1 MINRASGVFSL
12 VVALVVCFVLS
23 CQKEPETIAVT
34 GVMLSKTSVELT
46 EGDSFRLTATVSPGN
61 ATDKTIIWSSDNETV
76 AIVSSTGEV
85 VAKVPGIANISV
97 KTHDGGMTATCRVTV
112 VSKKISVSGV
122 SLDNTTLTM
131 TEGETQTLKATVTPE
146 DATDKSVTW
155 SSDNTSVADVTS
167 TGVLVAKSPGTA
179 TITVKT
185 NDGGKTADCRVTVL
199 SNKVSVSGV
208 SLDNTS
214 LTMTEGETQILNAT
228 VTPEDATDKSV
239 TWSSDNVSVADV
251 SSTGVVVAKSPGA
264 ATITV
269 KTNDG
274 GKTAT
279 CNITVKAN
287 VIPVT
292 GVSLNTSSM
301 TLNIGQTQTLTAT
314 VTPSNATDKSVRW
327 GSSDASI
334 AYVDS
339 NGKVMAISVGTA
351 TITATA
357 GDVTAECIVTVVI
370 PVTSVSLNKAELTL
384 EKGKSEILTAIVSPS
399 NATDKAVSWESSNT
413 SVATVDQNGKVT
425 AVEAGS
431 TVITVTT
438 NDGSKTATCNVTV
451 VIPVTSISLNKTELA
466 LAMGQS
472 ETLIATI
479 KPDDATERK
488 ITWTSSNK
496 GVAMV
501 EDGIV
506 IALSVG
512 NTTIT
517 ASAGNQSA
525 SCSVVVYPSGSYID
539 EYGVNR
545 GQGITISG
553 ITWAPVNCGY
563 KDASG
568 GTKGFIYG
576 KLYQWGRNSGQG
588 YGKPYFDP
596 SDTYEDESTPNIA
609 SFWTGNNEDSDENT
623 FYYGVSEP
631 YNWINKNTGFWN
643 GGTESTP
650 VKNELY
656 DPCPKGWRVPT
667 LSELSTL
674 AYGYHSD
681 LVTNNGIYG
690 FWYSGNSLYA
700 ESLTNKVFLPASG
713 GRFADNWYHG
723 SGASG
728 RGGGGTYWSSSLY
741 GDFAYNIALNGDVG
755 TTYKA
760 FGHPVRCCKEE
771 VVQIVPISSLSFA
784 QGSFSVDK
792 GNQLQLTVVI
802 KPENATCKAVFWSS
816 SNTSVASVDRNGKVT
831 AISGGSVT
839 ITAKAG
845 DKQASCTVSITVPV
859 TSVTLDKTELTI
871 EKGKSETL
879 TATVNP
885 SNATDK
891 TVTWKSSNPAI
902 ATVDQDGKVTAKEL
916 GNVVITVTTKDGSK
930 TATCSVT
937 VKRPANTEPI
947 GDDGDEHGWD

>member
-34 GVMLSKTSVELT
+34 GVTLSQTSAELT

-76 AIVSSTGEV
+76 ATVSSAGDV

-122 SLDNTTLTM
+122 SLDNATLSM
-131 TEGETQTLKATVTPE
+131 TEGETRTLKAAVTPE

-167 TGVLVAKSPGTA
+167 TGVVVAKSPGTA
-179 TITVKT
+179 SI
-185 NDGGKTADCRVTVL
+185 
-199 SNKVSVSGV
+199 
-208 SLDNTS
+208 
-214 LTMTEGETQILNAT
+214 I
-228 VTPEDATDKSV
+228 
-239 TWSSDNVSVADV
+239 
-251 SSTGVVVAKSPGA
+251 
-264 ATITV
+264 V

-279 CNITVKAN
+279 CYVTVKEN
-287 VIPVT
+287 VIPVA
-292 GVSLNTSSM
+292 GVSLNISSM
-301 TLNIGQTQTLTAT
+301 TLNVGETQTLTVT
-314 VTPSNATDKSVRW
+314 VTPSNASDKTVSW
-327 GSSDASI
+327 KSSDATI

-339 NGKVMAISVGTA
+339 DGTVVAISAGTA
-351 TITATA
+351 TITATV
-357 GDVTAECIVTVVI
+357 GDMSAECIVTVVV
-370 PVTSVSLNKAELTL
+370 PAASVSLNKTELTI
-384 EKGKSEILTAIVSPS
+384 EKGKSEILTATVSPS
-399 NATDKAVSWESSNT
+399 DATDKTVTWQSSNNAI
-413 SVATVDQNGKVT
+413 ATVDQNGRVT
-425 AVEAGS
+425 AVNAGS
-431 TVITVTT
+431 AVITVTT
-438 NDGSKTATCNVTV
+438 KDGSKTATCNVTV
-451 VIPVTSISLNKTELA
+451 VIPVTSVSLNKAELA
-466 LAMGQS
+466 LSIGQS
-472 ETLIATI
+472 ETLTAMV
-479 KPDDATERK
+479 KPDDATEK
-488 ITWTSSNK
+488 MITWTSSNK
-496 GVAMV
+496 WVATV
-501 EDGIV
+501 EGGIV
-506 IALSVG
+506 TALSVG

-525 SCSVVVYPSGSYID
+525 SCSVVVYPRGSYID

-609 SFWTGNNEDSDENT
+609 SFWTGKNEDSDENT

-845 DKQASCTVSITVPV
+845 DKQASCTVSITVPA

>member
-46 EGDSFRLTATVSPGN
+46 EGESIRLAATVSPGN

-76 AIVSSTGEV
+76 ATVSSAGDV

-122 SLDNTTLTM
+122 SLDNATLSM
-131 TEGETQTLKATVTPE
+131 IEGETRTLKAAVTPE
-146 DATDKSVTW
+146 EATDKSVTW

-167 TGVLVAKSPGTA
+167 TGVVVAKSPGTA
-179 TITVKT
+179 
-185 NDGGKTADCRVTVL
+185 
-199 SNKVSVSGV
+199 S
-208 SLDNTS
+208 
-214 LTMTEGETQILNAT
+214 
-228 VTPEDATDKSV
+228 
-239 TWSSDNVSVADV
+239 
-251 SSTGVVVAKSPGA
+251 
-264 ATITV
+264 ITV

-279 CNITVKAN
+279 CYVTVKEN
-287 VIPVT
+287 VIPVA
-292 GVSLNTSSM
+292 GVSLNISSM
-301 TLNIGQTQTLTAT
+301 TLNVGETQTLTVT
-314 VTPSNATDKSVRW
+314 VTPSNASDKTVSW
-327 GSSDASI
+327 KSSDATI

-339 NGKVMAISVGTA
+339 DGTVVAISAGTA
-351 TITATA
+351 TITATV
-357 GDVTAECIVTVVI
+357 GDMSAECIVTVVV
-370 PVTSVSLNKAELTL
+370 PAASVSLNKTELTI
-384 EKGKSEILTAIVSPS
+384 EKGKSETLTATVSPS
-399 NATDKAVSWESSNT
+399 DATDKTVTWQSSNNAI
-413 SVATVDQNGKVT
+413 ATVDQNGRVT
-425 AVEAGS
+425 AVNAGS
-431 TVITVTT
+431 AVITVTT
-438 NDGSKTATCNVTV
+438 KDGSKTATCNVTV
-451 VIPVTSISLNKTELA
+451 VIPVTSVSLNKAELA
-466 LAMGQS
+466 LSIGQS
-472 ETLIATI
+472 ETLTAMV
-479 KPDDATERK
+479 KPDDATEKK

-496 GVAMV
+496 WVATV
-501 EDGIV
+501 EGGIV
-506 IALSVG
+506 TALSVG
-512 NTTIT
+512 NTTII

-525 SCSVVVYPSGSYID
+525 SCSVVVYPRGSYID

-563 KDASG
+563 KEASG

-588 YGKPYFDP
+588 YGKPYFNS
-596 SDTYEDESTPNIA
+596 SDTFEDESIPNIA
-609 SFWTGNNEDSDENT
+609 PFWTGNNEDTDDNT

-643 GGTESTP
+643 DGAESTP

-681 LVTNNGIYG
+681 LVNNNGIYG
-690 FWYSGNSLYA
+690 FWFSGNSFYG
-700 ESLTNKVFLPASG
+700 ESLTRKVFLPASG
-713 GRFADNWYHG
+713 ARFADNWYHG
-723 SGASG
+723 NGAVG
-728 RGGGGTYWSSSLY
+728 RGDGGSYWSSSNS
-741 GDFAYNIALNGDVG
+741 GDYAYCFDLNDDVG
-755 TTYKA
+755 TTYRA
-760 FGHPVRCCKEE
+760 FGFAVRCCKDEI
-771 VVQIVPISSLSFA
+771 VQIVPISSLSFT
-784 QGSFSVDK
+784 QGSFSVNK

-802 KPENATCKAVFWSS
+802 QPNNATCKAVFWSS
-816 SNTSVASVDRNGKVT
+816 NNTSVATVDKNGKVT
-831 AISGGSVT
+831 AISAGSVT

-845 DKQASCTVSITVPV
+845 DKQASCTVSVTVPV
-859 TSVTLDKTELTI
+859 TSVTLNKTGLTI

-885 SNATDK
+885 SDATNK
-891 TVTWKSSNPAI
+891 AVTWQSSNTAI
-902 ATVDQDGKVTAKEL
+902 ATVDQNGKVTAKEL
-916 GNVVITVTTKDGSK
+916 GNVTITVTTKDGSK
-930 TATCSVT
+930 TASCSVT